1 MSDRILVCVG
11 WPYANYL
18 LHVGQAAGAY
28 LPADIFARF
37 QRLKGNEV
45 LMVSDGTNV
54 KIGKPVVAGAK
65 VTGEVTEIGRHDKIR
80 IVKFRRRKHYRKQ
93 QGHRQWYTAVKIT
106 GIQG

>member
-1 MSDRILVCVG
+1 M
-11 WPYANYL
+11 YAVIRTGGKQLRVAQGDVVKVEL
-18 LHVGQAAGAY
+18 LQADEGQ
-28 LPADIFARF
+28 PIEF
-37 QRLKGNEV
+37 NEV